1 MPGAPNR
8 TGHFATGTDR
18 TQADGLPQMPP
29 SITAAAA
36 AKWNELLDQL
46 PRPALRRVDSH
57 QLRILCE
64 LLALVDVQTE
74 AAAANPTD
82 PKLSRMLL
90 QTAQHIHRLSS
101 CFGLTPADR
110 ARMSLPE
117 DEGPDELQLFLE
129 AYG

>member
-8 TGHFATGTDR
+8 TGHFATGSDN
-18 TQADGLPQMPP
+18 TQADGLPQMPAT
-29 SITAAAA
+29 ITAAAA

-46 PRPALRRVDSH
+46 PRPALRSIDCH
-57 QLRILCE
+57 QLRILAE
-64 LLALVDVQTE
+64 LLALVDVQTV

-90 QTAQHIHRLSS
+90 QTAQQVHRLSS

-110 ARMSLPE
+110 ARLRLPT
-117 DEGPDELQLFLE
+117 DEEPDELQLFLE
-129 AYG
+129 QWS

>member
-8 TGHFATGTDR
+8 TGHFATGTDT

-29 SITAAAA
+29 GISAPAA
-36 AKWNELLDQL
+36 AKWEQLLEQL
-46 PRPALRRVDSH
+46 PRPALRSIDCH
-57 QLRILCE
+57 QLRILAE
-64 LLALVDVQTE
+64 LLALVDAQTT

-82 PKLSRMLL
+82 PKLSRTLL
-90 QTAQHIHRLSS
+90 QTAQHVHRLSS

-110 ARMSLPE
+110 ARLNIPE
-117 DEGPDELQLFLE
+117 DEGPDELQMFLA